1 MPPNFFRGAPVRGA
15 VRGARTMPPRRG
27 GGRGR
32 ARPGAPGPVHWLP
45 RWGDGASRG
54 GRAGGPELA
63 FVGDAVWDLYVRAHV
78 VSEAGDGARDRPAG
92 PRRAAGARA
101 PDLRAEIVAQVR
113 AEAQAESLGRLEPYL
128 KESERGVVAAGQEAA
143 QQQLA
148 PSRLR
153 RAGAE
158 EAYRRATGF
167 EALLGHLFF
176 EDPERLHGLMG
187 VLGVADSGEEGGRS
201 TFLSL
206 EVTGVDGSNEPTGEG
221 SAEAAGT

>member
-1 MPPNFFRGAPVRGA
+1 
-15 VRGARTMPPRRG
+15 
-27 GGRGR
+27 
-32 ARPGAPGPVHWLP
+32 
-45 RWGDGASRG
+45 
-54 GRAGGPELA
+54 
-63 FVGDAVWDLYVRAHV
+63 
-78 VSEAGDGARDRPAG
+78 
-92 PRRAAGARA
+92 
-101 PDLRAEIVAQVR
+101 VR
-113 AEAQAESLGRLEPYL
+113 AEAQAESLGRLEPHL

-206 EVTGVDGSNEPTGEG
+206 EVTGADGSNEPTGEG